1 MPLHTG
7 TLRTSQT
14 KHGRSESEAFEEIGH
29 DVWTGAIAEAL
40 EILEIVRLRAV
51 SIVFK
56 KMMSD
61 DDLWLNRLTLLALR
75 QPSLSDLEKGAQE
88 TAYAWYQRCC
98 TAVDDGTALALRHKQ
113 GVFPYLEL
121 YGTVDGTSF
130 APFAELRFPMPRG
143 FIAELITLKGKAGC
157 RDPPYD
163 ALLCFPS
170 APLGCDW
177 SFRLI
182 FKEVKEATRTAT
194 AAHLRKLPE
203 VLARPFAPAPRAGAA
218 SSSVDADAPAP
229 PERRVLDALQRRLG
243 HVCRAFV
250 GCAYCTYNLKARLKK
265 VRETATG
272 RGFSSQNDQRASLRD
287 RDQKAKR

>member
-1 MPLHTG
+1 MPPHTG

-14 KHGRSESEAFEEIGH
+14 KHGQSESKAFEEIGH

-113 GVFPYLEL
+113 GGFPYLEL
-121 YGTVDGTSF
+121 YGTVDGVDGTSF
-130 APFAELRFPMPRG
+130 TAFAELRFPMPRG
-143 FIAELITLKGKAGC
+143 FIAELIALKGRSSC

-163 ALLCFPS
+163 ALLCFPG

-182 FKEVKEATRTAT
+182 FKEVTA
-194 AAHLRKLPE
+194 
-203 VLARPFAPAPRAGAA
+203 
-218 SSSVDADAPAP
+218 
-229 PERRVLDALQRRLG
+229 
-243 HVCRAFV
+243 
-250 GCAYCTYNLKARLKK
+250 
-265 VRETATG
+265 ATG
-272 RGFSSQNDQRASLRD
+272 RAIKYKKGIACTLLSVRVPIGTLGVAVGTNVGTNVLLR
-287 RDQKAKR
+287 RHEFRKCIYPVLHGSA